1 MHQRKKIKKINIAL
15 SNLIIMLKKKS
26 KSSKSAIW
34 LDIANKLSKSRR
46 KRITVNISRI
56 ARYTKENDEVIIP
69 GKVLGAGSIEH
80 PVNVAALNFSDQARV
95 KILDS
100 KGKCLTIKELVE
112 MNPKGTKV
120 IVMG

>member
-1 MHQRKKIKKINIAL
+1 
-15 SNLIIMLKKKS
+15 MLKKKS

>member
-1 MHQRKKIKKINIAL
+1 
-15 SNLIIMLKKKS
+15 MLKKKS

-34 LDIANKLSKSRR
+34 LDISKKLSKSRR
-46 KRITVNISRI
+46 RRITVNISRI
-56 ARYTKENDEVIIP
+56 ARYTNENDEVIVP

-80 PVNVAALNFSDQARV
+80 PVKVAALNFSDKARV
-95 KILDS
+95 KILKS

-112 MNPKGTKV
+112 TNPKGTKV